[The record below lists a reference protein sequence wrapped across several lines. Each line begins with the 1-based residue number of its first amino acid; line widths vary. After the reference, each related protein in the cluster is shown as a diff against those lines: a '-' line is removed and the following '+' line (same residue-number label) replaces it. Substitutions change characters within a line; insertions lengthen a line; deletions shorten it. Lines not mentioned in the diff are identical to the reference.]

1 MMCNRYEILK
11 LVGVA
16 LDFSKSKKFCLIFYA
31 TLFFIATIL
40 LFCKTKLSPVYD
52 ENVGLCLQAL
62 LKPIAKILLKK
73 NEGILILPSILSLL
87 IIATG
92 VNFYTGI

>member
-1 MMCNRYEILK
+1 MQLYFLLQQNFC
-11 LVGVA
+11 VA
-16 LDFSKSKKFCLIFYA
+16 KQSFY
-31 TLFFIATIL
+31 
-40 LFCKTKLSPVYD
+40 PVYD

-73 NEGILILPSILSLL
+73 NDGILILPSILSLL

-92 VNFYTGI
+92 VNFYRGI